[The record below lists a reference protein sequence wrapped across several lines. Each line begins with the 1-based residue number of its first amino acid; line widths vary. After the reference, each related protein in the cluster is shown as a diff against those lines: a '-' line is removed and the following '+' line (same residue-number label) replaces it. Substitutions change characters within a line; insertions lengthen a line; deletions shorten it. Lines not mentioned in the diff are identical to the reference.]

1 MKKSRL
7 VKNQII
13 KNQAIKNILSAV
25 AVAIFGFILLN
36 ITFLFD
42 ALYQGIIRGIVN
54 LFIPLTPD
62 TNLYWF
68 PPLMHGSFVIVIGII
83 SWFVFKSKM
92 KVLYKAI
99 YMTVPLAVVY
109 VTIGIF
115 FYQWQIIVYF
125 LSILFGAAVLYYL
138 YHTKQPWI
146 YYYTLILISF
156 LMLLVA
162 LLGIEI

>member
-1 MKKSRL
+1 MKKRVL
-7 VKNQII
+7 LKNQII
-13 KNQAIKNILSAV
+13 KNILLALAV
-25 AVAIFGFILLN
+25 AFFGFILLN
-36 ITFLFD
+36 LAFIFD
-42 ALYQGIIRGIVN
+42 AIYQGIVRGLIG
-54 LFIPLTPD
+54 LFIPLNPD
-62 TNLYWF
+62 TNLYWL
-68 PPLMHGSFVIVIGII
+68 PLLFHGSFVIVIGII
-83 SWFVFKSKM
+83 SFFVFKSKL
-92 KVLYKAI
+92 KEIYKAI

-138 YHTKQPWI
+138 FRTKQSWI